1 MVIANLTPEVL
12 VVDELGYHG
21 NDVQH
26 VETCSRRG
34 VKVISTLHGET
45 LRDVVQN
52 PSFWPLVG
60 SVRLDERRRVSDT
73 VFKMALELHGKGQW
87 VLYPDLQ
94 GAVDNVLL
102 NKVPEGIKFGHW
114 A

>member
-45 LRDVVQN
+45 LCDVVQN
-52 PSFWPLVG
+52 PAFWSLVG
-60 SVRLDERRRVSDT
+60 NVRLDERRRLSDT
-73 VFKMALELHGKGQW
+73 VLRWRWSFTVKGSGCSIQTCK
-87 VLYPDLQ
+87 
-94 GAVDNVLL
+94 GR
-102 NKVPEGIKFGHW
+102 
-114 A
+114 